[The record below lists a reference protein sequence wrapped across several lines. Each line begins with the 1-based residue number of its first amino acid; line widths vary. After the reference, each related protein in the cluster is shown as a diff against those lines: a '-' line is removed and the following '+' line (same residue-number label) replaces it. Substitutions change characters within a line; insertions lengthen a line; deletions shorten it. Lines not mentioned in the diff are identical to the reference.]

1 MSMARAELPGD
12 PAALRAFAA
21 SLQAEL
27 IEKNL
32 AISARDA
39 EIHAKTLHIEK
50 LRVQLAILRRA
61 RFGRS
66 SEKLDRD
73 IAQLELLI
81 GELEEGQAETLARS
95 AAASSPLPGPSASVS
110 RDRQPPGRK
119 PLPEH
124 LPRETVVHEPSCS
137 CPSCGGTILSRIGED
152 EREVLEYVPSYFKV
166 VRHLRPKL
174 SCRACETIV
183 QAPMPSLPIERGR
196 PGPGLLAHVLVAKYW
211 TTSPCTGRA

>member
-1 MSMARAELPGD
+1 MSLASADLPTDPESLRALA
-12 PAALRAFAA
+12 AALRA
-21 SLQAEL
+21 EL
-27 IEKNL
+27 GEKDL
-32 AISARDA
+32 ALAARDA
-39 EIHAKTLHIEK
+39 ELRAKTLHIEK
-50 LRVQLAILRRA
+50 LRAELAALRRA

-66 SEKLDRD
+66 SERLDRA
-73 IAQLELLI
+73 IGQLELLV
-81 GELEEGQAETLARS
+81 GDLEEGEAEGETR
-95 AAASSPLPGPSASVS
+95 AAAAAGRAGFPAPRRPDRRPS
-110 RDRQPPGRK
+110 GRK

-124 LPRETVVHEPSCS
+124 LPRETVLHEPPRS
-137 CPSCGGTILSRIGED
+137 CPACGGTTLGKVGED